1 MKNTLLHATLFA
13 AAALLSPAL
22 QAQQPAQPT
31 LTFPQASPAATVS
44 QRVGLTDI
52 EIHYSRPGAKGRVI
66 FGGLVPFGEV
76 WRTGANAATTI
87 SFSTD
92 VKLGGQAVPAGTYA
106 LFTIPDARE
115 WTIILNKVADQF
127 GAFSYDAAQDLL
139 RVKAPVVAL
148 PAPLESFTI
157 GVDELGVH
165 SAMLTLAWEKTAVR
179 VPIEIDLA
187 AQMVPKI
194 KAAMAGEGPK
204 PYLQAAMFYYD
215 NDLDLAQATQW
226 MEAAIKEQPE
236 PPTWMV
242 YRHALILKKA
252 GDKTG
257 ALASAKWSLELADKA
272 GGELGAEYKRLNEE
286 LIASLK

>member
-1 MKNTLLHATLFA
+1 MKNTLLCASVVAAT
-13 AAALLSPAL
+13 LLSPAL
-22 QAQQPAQPT
+22 PAQE
-31 LTFPQASPAATVS
+31 LAFPAASPAATVS

-52 EIHYSRPGAKGRVI
+52 GIQYSRPGAKGRVI
-66 FGGLVPFGEV
+66 FGDLVPFGEV
-76 WRTGANAATTI
+76 WRTGANAATKI

-92 VKLGGQAVPAGTYA
+92 VKLGGQAVPAGTYS
-106 LFTIPDARE
+106 LFTIPEAKE
-115 WTIILNKVADQF
+115 WTVILNKVADQF
-127 GAFSYDAAQDLL
+127 GAFSYDASQDLL

-157 GVDELGVH
+157 GVDELGTH
-165 SAMLTLAWEKTAVR
+165 TAMLTLAWEKTAVR
-179 VPIEIDLA
+179 VPIEIDLVG
-187 AQMVPKI
+187 QMVPKI
-194 KAAMAGEGPK
+194 KAAMAAEGKK

-242 YRHALILKKA
+242 YRHGLILKKA
-252 GDKTG
+252 GDKAG
-257 ALASAKWSLELADKA
+257 ALASAKWSLELAEKA